1 MMHSREIREKFINF
15 FKKKGHKTEKY
26 IPLLLKND
34 PTLMFVNSGMVQF
47 KDIFMDNKN
56 IDYSRVVNFQ
66 KCLRVCGKH
75 NDLEDVGKDTY
86 HHTLFEML
94 GNWSFGDYFKKE
106 AIEWAWEFL
115 TEEYK
120 ISKEDLYVTIFEG
133 SKDDNIDFDEESYEI
148 WKNLIPEDRIIRG
161 NKKDNFWEMGSQGPC
176 GPSSEIHIDIRDIKE
191 KQNIS
196 GKELINKDHPQVIEI
211 WNIVFIQYNR
221 KADGRLELLSKKH
234 VDTGMGFER
243 LVSILQGKK
252 SNYDTD
258 LFLPIIDEIEKISNK
273 KYNNSD
279 EKINIAIRV
288 IADHL
293 KAVGFSISEGIIPSN
308 NREGYVIRR
317 ILRRAIRYGYSFL
330 DIREPFIYRLYDT
343 LKDIYGDY
351 YSEIKTQ
358 EELVKSIIFR
368 EEEVFLRTLESG
380 LKRLENI
387 ISHGDQIDGEK
398 IFELYD
404 TYGFPPDL
412 TSLILSENNILID
425 EVGFKKEMEKQRN
438 RSKKSS
444 EITMEDWIVIKDR
457 NDTEFIGY
465 DYFECDTN
473 IIKYRKFK
481 RKDKELYQIV
491 LEKTPFY
498 SEGGGQIGDIGFFEN
513 SKGERIEI
521 IETKKENGLIIHIS
535 ENIFS
540 NLNITVKAKIDI
552 KKRNLCNANHSAT
565 HLLHHVLRN
574 IFGKH
579 IEQKGSFVSDKYLRF
594 DFSHYQKIDNATLKQ
609 IENQINIL
617 IREELPL
624 QEKRH
629 ANYEEELKNGV
640 IALFEDKY
648 NDNVRSIRFGGSYEL
663 CGGTHVNNTKEIK
676 VLKIMSESSVASG
689 IRRIEAVT
697 SYTAIDILMK
707 NNEELDM
714 IREKLDNAKNIYL
727 RIEQL
732 KKENDEFAK
741 AVDKIHKDTMKV
753 IKNKLK
759 ERIEKIGN
767 INFIVS
773 NDEINSKYVKD
784 LCFGLSNII
793 ENMVL
798 VVTNQEYN
806 KSLISIYVSK
816 NLVIDKVLDA
826 NKIIREIEPII
837 DGKGGGQPFFSVANV
852 NNIAGIDMAINKI
865 KESISNVNNNK

>member
-1 MMHSREIREKFINF
+1 MHSREIREKFINF